1 MNVVEDTIAI
11 TLSVVISC
19 GYVVMRLS
27 LQILTKN
34 VSFILVLDR

>member
-11 TLSVVISC
+11 TLSVVSC

-34 VSFILVLDR
+34 VFFILVLDR